1 MEVLKEEWVDAV
13 GFESFY
19 EVSNKGRV
27 RRKKGETVYKDG
39 RVARFS
45 QTILKQGKDDKGY
58 HRVYLSVGSVK
69 KTVRVHRLVAL
80 SFIPNL
86 ESKKTVNH
94 IDGDKSNNYV
104 HNLEWMTNTENM
116 RHAFEIGLYDERNKY
131 CIRNIRNNTK

>member
-1 MEVLKEEWVDAV
+1 M
-13 GFESFY
+13 
-19 EVSNKGRV
+19 
-27 RRKKGETVYKDG
+27 
-39 RVARFS
+39 
-45 QTILKQGKDDKGY
+45 
-58 HRVYLSVGSVK
+58 YLSVGSVK